1 MKRLKMSFFA
11 VVLFIS
17 GSAVAQDDLRERF
30 TFGVKAGVNVS
41 NIWDTEAED
50 FSAEAKAGFAGGL
63 YATIP
68 LGRLLALQPEVMFS
82 QKGYTASG
90 QFLTVPYEMKRTSN
104 YLDIPLLLVFRPA
117 QFISIMAGPQIGFQ
131 LSQKDKFTLGDFS
144 TEDQQEFEND
154 NWRKNML
161 GIHMGLDINIQRF
174 VISPRA
180 ALDFQDNK
188 GDGTSTDPRY
198 KNFLL
203 QLTLGYRF

>member
-30 TFGVKAGVNVS
+30 TFGVKAGLNVS

-50 FSAEAKAGFAGGL
+50 FSADPKAGFAGGL

-117 QFISIMAGPQIGFQ
+117 PFISIMAGPQIGFQ
-131 LSQKDKFTLGDFS
+131 LSQKDKFTMGDFS
-144 TEDQQEFEND
+144 SEDQQQFEND

-161 GIHMGLDINIQRF
+161 GLHMGLDINIHRF

>member
-1 MKRLKMSFFA
+1 MNRLRTSFFA
-11 VVLFIS
+11 VVIFIS

-30 TFGVKAGVNVS
+30 TFGPKLGLNVS
-41 NIWDTEAED
+41 NIWDTQAEN
-50 FSAEAKAGFAGGL
+50 FSHDPKAGFAGGV

-68 LGRLLALQPEVMFS
+68 IGRLLAIQPEVMFS
-82 QKGYTASG
+82 QKGFTSSG
-90 QFLTVPYEMKRTSN
+90 QVLTIPYTMTRTSN
-104 YLDIPLLLVFRPA
+104 YLDIPVLLVFRPA
-117 QFISIMAGPQIGFQ
+117 RFISIMAGPQIGFQ
-131 LSQKDKFTLGDFS
+131 LSQKDKISFGSLS
-144 TEDQQEFEND
+144 SEDQQQFEND

-161 GIHMGLDINIQRF
+161 GIHMGLDLNIKRF

-198 KNFLL
+198 KNFIL